1 MRDHTHNRLSRLSY
15 LARVIVKRLLLKIAV
30 VNQPGNFPAYM
41 LSPAVPGKWKKYTKF
56 VR

>member
-1 MRDHTHNRLSRLSY
+1 
-15 LARVIVKRLLLKIAV
+15 V

-56 VR
+56 VRW